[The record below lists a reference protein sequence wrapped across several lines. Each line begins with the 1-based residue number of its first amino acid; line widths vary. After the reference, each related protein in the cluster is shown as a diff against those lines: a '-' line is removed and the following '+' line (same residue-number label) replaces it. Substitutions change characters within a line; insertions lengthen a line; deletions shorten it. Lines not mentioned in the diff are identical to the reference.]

1 MDETTQ
7 YDTRESG
14 RLSQRSMSNDEA
26 SQEKHSAEL
35 REVAASEVEELTVRE
50 QKKIFHKIDR
60 RLLIINGAMCAV
72 SFLDRANMS
81 NANIAG

>member
-7 YDTRESG
+7 YGTQEAG
-14 RLSQRSMSNDEA
+14 RYSQRAMSNDDTV
-26 SQEKHSAEL
+26 QEKNSAEL
-35 REVAASEVEELTVRE
+35 REVAASEVEELTPRE
-50 QKKIFHKIDR
+50 QKRIFHKIDR